1 MAQLST
7 YRANTGLNDR
17 QTYKQIDGHW
27 TILSRKFT
35 RNLHLISMS

>member
-7 YRANTGLNDR
+7 HRANTGLNDR

-27 TILSRKFT
+27 KYYQGSLLETYI
-35 RNLHLISMS
+35 